1 MIKPTDIET
10 DLSGRRQDEIARVAR
25 ELAGYGFYVMDALL
39 PDDIRARPISSRTP
53 APLGPEAGPGGRLG
67 AEDAQVFEQNGQ
79 AEPHEGETS

>member
-1 MIKPTDIET
+1 MIKPTEIEAEVAE
-10 DLSGRRQDEIARVAR
+10 RRQIEVSRVAR

-67 AEDAQVFEQNGQ
+67 AEDAQVFEQDGQ

>member
-39 PDDIRARPISSRTP
+39 PHDLRARPIPSRTP
-53 APLGPEAGPGGRLG
+53 APPGPEARPGGRLG
-67 AEDAQVFEQNGQ
+67 AEDAQVLEQDGQ
-79 AEPHEGETS
+79 AERDEGETP

>member
-39 PDDIRARPISSRTP
+39 PDDIRARPIPSRTP
-53 APLGPEAGPGGRLG
+53 APPGPEARSGAPLG
-67 AEDAQVFEQNGQ
+67 AEDTQVLEQDGQ
-79 AEPHEGETS
+79 AERGEGETP

>member
-39 PDDIRARPISSRTP
+39 PDDIRARPIPSRTP
-53 APLGPEAGPGGRLG
+53 APPGPEARPGGRLG
-67 AEDAQVFEQNGQ
+67 TEDAQVLEQDGQ
-79 AEPHEGETS
+79 AERGEGETP